1 MWHHICFSQTGCNSW
16 ERSLALIPIFIHMWP
31 FSWKS
36 HELFGPKKPS
46 VKLHS
51 ACFEKLIFK
60 HVSNVRR
67 TERVAKFD
75 GFIGPWHCETIK
87 GNCGTHNRPE
97 KFQDFWETV
106 PWVEKFKDE
115 REWTGPALLTFWSV
129 NFKEYNIMPYNMAPR
144 IYYFKMKCCRTT
156 LLGPCIKLFWNNYL
170 TI

>member
-1 MWHHICFSQTGCNSW
+1 MWHHICFSQTGCNSR

-51 ACFEKLIFK
+51 ACFEKLIFI
-60 HVSNVRR
+60 HVSNVRK

-97 KFQDFWETV
+97 KVSGFLRNSPLGGEIQRWQRMNRTSIPSEVWILRNTTSCLTT
-106 PWVEKFKDE
+106 W
-115 REWTGPALLTFWSV
+115 LLGFIISKWSV
-129 NFKEYNIMPYNMAPR
+129 VEQR
-144 IYYFKMKCCRTT
+144 S
-156 LLGPCIKLFWNNYL
+156 LGHA
-170 TI
+170 